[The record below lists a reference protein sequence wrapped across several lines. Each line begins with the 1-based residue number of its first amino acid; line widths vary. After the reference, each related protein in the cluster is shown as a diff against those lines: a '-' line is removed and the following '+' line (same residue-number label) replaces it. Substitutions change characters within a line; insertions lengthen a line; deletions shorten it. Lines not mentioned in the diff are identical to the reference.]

1 MLLKL
6 PAHAPPGVVAHKA
19 EGRLS
24 VGAARLFTADGDA
37 APVPVI
43 LHRVP
48 ADVLQ
53 HLAQVEGAAQQMGVL
68 NAPGLGLK
76 AQSVGLALHLNDA
89 AGLLQQLRQVKGL
102 VLQHDGARLQPVH
115 IQHVV
120 Y

>member
-1 MLLKL
+1 MSSHTKR
-6 PAHAPPGVVAHKA
+6 K
-19 EGRLS
+19 
-24 VGAARLFTADGDA
+24 DA
-37 APVPVI
+37 FPSVI
-43 LHRVP
+43 LPRVP

-102 VLQHDGARLQPVH
+102 VLQHLSLIH
-115 IQHVV
+115 I
-120 Y
+120 